1 MSVVG
6 RLIGLA
12 FSDYIFEDSLESEDW
27 GGNAS
32 IDGEDVW
39 EVDIRLQISCND
51 NLSIL
56 QYLHVP
62 TATLLGCHVCSTS
75 YPR

>member
-12 FSDYIFEDSLESEDW
+12 FSDYIFKDSLESEDW

-32 IDGEDVW
+32 IDGEDVC
-39 EVDIRLQISCND
+39 EADICLQISCND

-56 QYLHVP
+56 QYLIYLQRH
-62 TATLLGCHVCSTS
+62 
-75 YPR
+75 

>member
-32 IDGEDVW
+32 IDGEDVC
-39 EVDIRLQISCND
+39 EADICLQVSCND

-56 QYLHVP
+56 QYLP
-62 TATLLGCHVCSTS
+62 TAALLG
-75 YPR
+75 

>member
-12 FSDYIFEDSLESEDW
+12 FLIIIFEDRLEIGDW

-32 IDGEDVW
+32 IAGEDVC
-39 EVDIRLQISCND
+39 EADICLQISSND

-56 QYLHVP
+56 QYLP
-62 TATLLGCHVCSTS
+62 TATLLG
-75 YPR
+75 